1 MNMKY
6 ILIIFI
12 AFISLTE
19 FSQTQG
25 DMNEKANESYKKAD
39 KELNDIY
46 KTILNDYKSDT
57 IFIRN
62 LKASQRIWI
71 TFRDAEL
78 KVKYP
83 ETEPGHYGSVYPM
96 CVSIYLERLT
106 RERIKT
112 LKEWIDGIEEGDV
125 CIGSVKMKE

>member
-1 MNMKY
+1 MKY
-6 ILIIFI
+6 VLTIFI
-12 AFISLTE
+12 GLISLTG

-25 DMNEKANESYKKAD
+25 DLNNEAQESYKKTD

-46 KTILNDYKSDT
+46 NAILSEYKSDT

-83 ETEPGHYGSVYPM
+83 NTDSRLYGTVYPM

-106 RERIKT
+106 RDRIKA

>member
-1 MNMKY
+1 MKY

-12 AFISLTE
+12 GLISLTG

-25 DMNEKANESYKKAD
+25 DLNNEAQESYKKAD
-39 KELNDIY
+39 KDLNDIY
-46 KTILNDYKSDT
+46 NAILCEYKSDT
-57 IFIRN
+57 IFIKN

-83 ETEPGHYGSVYPM
+83 NTDVRQYGTVYPM

-125 CIGSVKMKE
+125 CIGSVKMKEL